1 MTLAPIIKLIGSKQR
16 QRKNILPII
25 ERYSRLLYVEP
36 FGGAGGM
43 LFGKAPEKQEIYN
56 DINGAFVSLFRA
68 VKNPETMSTVQ
79 TLLELSPMSR
89 ELWREARD
97 LAVAY
102 LRGDDLVELKARAE
116 LGAYSDEIAV
126 AYAIFYAQN
135 CGFSG
140 KLLNAYGGGG
150 KSGDSSATAHL
161 YNEKR
166 RRLPRYCRRLQTVA
180 IENLDALDC
189 VRKYDDA
196 TTLFYLDPPYE
207 TGSDEY
213 GVAFHERALVDLL
226 KTIKGAFVLS
236 CYDTPIYAELGEICD
251 KYEFDAYSSVSQYA
265 KKGERFARKEIVYAT
280 RVASLF

>member
-1 MTLAPIIKLIGSKQR
+1 M
-16 QRKNILPII
+16 
-25 ERYSRLLYVEP
+25 
-36 FGGAGGM
+36 
-43 LFGKAPEKQEIYN
+43 
-56 DINGAFVSLFRA
+56 
-68 VKNPETMSTVQ
+68 
-79 TLLELSPMSR
+79 
-89 ELWREARD
+89 
-97 LAVAY
+97 
-102 LRGDDLVELKARAE
+102 
-116 LGAYSDEIAV
+116 
-126 AYAIFYAQN
+126 
-135 CGFSG
+135 
-140 KLLNAYGGGG
+140 
-150 KSGDSSATAHL
+150 

-166 RRLPRYCRRLQTVA
+166 HRLPRYCRRLQTVA
-180 IENLDALDC
+180 IENLDALEC

-236 CYDTPIYAELGEICD
+236 CYDTPIYAELDEICD